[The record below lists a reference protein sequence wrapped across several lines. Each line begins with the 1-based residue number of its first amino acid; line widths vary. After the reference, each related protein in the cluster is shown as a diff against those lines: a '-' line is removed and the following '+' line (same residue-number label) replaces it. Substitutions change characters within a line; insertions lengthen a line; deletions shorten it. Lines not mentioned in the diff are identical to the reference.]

1 MCASWLRPL
10 PLPHPALARALQQ
23 QQLRSP
29 STRRST
35 RALTD
40 GEPLPPPST
49 PGSGGGGR
57 VQGPGLPA
65 APGERGSFPGP
76 RPPRLLQPRG
86 SPGVRDLLGL
96 PGLLLGSG
104 RNFLGFWCTP
114 KHQLLSAPAL
124 KGRREGEAQGPG
136 GQALP
141 VLETGRTPASRPS
154 AAGWLP
160 GERGYH
166 SPTTGAFAAELSPH
180 TTSSTP
186 PSQKWGS
193 QPATA
198 SWGRWGHTPFSC
210 HQRCKG

>member
-1 MCASWLRPL
+1 MG
-10 PLPHPALARALQQ
+10 
-23 QQLRSP
+23 SP
-29 STRRST
+29 SRH
-35 RALTD
+35 
-40 GEPLPPPST
+40 
-49 PGSGGGGR
+49 
-57 VQGPGLPA
+57 
-65 APGERGSFPGP
+65 
-76 RPPRLLQPRG
+76 PPRLAPEEGGGCRARACQPLLASEAA
-86 SPGVRDLLGL
+86 SPGPGHPGSCSLEGLQGSADLLGL

-114 KHQLLSAPAL
+114 KHQFLSAPAP
-124 KGRREGEAQGPG
+124 KGRREGEVQGPG

-193 QPATA
+193 QLATA
-198 SWGRWGHTPFSC
+198 SWGRRGHTPFSC